1 MARMQPPT
9 ARLNGSVGLSFAGG
23 FGLLL
28 EAMTSGPVLYRH
40 RVEVYLHHAGS
51 EMIMAEPENHTLRLL
66 REIRAAIKAMDNKIV
81 GNQQELTE
89 RLDSLKRLAMGE
101 SVLGRYATAEFDE
114 RLEAIEKRVAALER
128 GR

>member
-1 MARMQPPT
+1 
-9 ARLNGSVGLSFAGG
+9 
-23 FGLLL
+23 
-28 EAMTSGPVLYRH
+28 
-40 RVEVYLHHAGS
+40 
-51 EMIMAEPENHTLRLL
+51 MIMAEPENHTLRLL
-66 REIRAAIKAMDNKIV
+66 REIRAAIKAMDNKIA

>member
-1 MARMQPPT
+1 
-9 ARLNGSVGLSFAGG
+9 
-23 FGLLL
+23 
-28 EAMTSGPVLYRH
+28 
-40 RVEVYLHHAGS
+40 
-51 EMIMAEPENHTLRLL
+51 MIMAEAEMLRD
-66 REIRAAIKAMDNKIV
+66 IRAAIKAMNGRFQAMDTKIDR
-81 GNQQELTE
+81 NHQDLTK